1 MLSTKLAIEDLIRMN
16 NAKHVRSHY
25 SAIVRLAV
33 VVILLIPLTGC
44 FVVELMMSKQIDH
57 ISISPSSNEIA
68 FLQFPNQVRVKSL
81 DNDGEDKCKLRVPL
95 NTEEVHYTS
104 HGAMLAVD
112 QPVNGDAFG
121 VGNVNR
127 MIAIYDVSTCERA
140 RHFQL
145 VGLDTTTALAFSR
158 DGSFLLRSS
167 QESGNSDP
175 QLDLID
181 GNTGDS
187 IEQWTYPDTH
197 PISFALS
204 GDDSLV
210 LVGMAQHKAPEDDG
224 VVPPDHIGKAVL
236 MRIPT
241 GEVVREWVE
250 SETLGIRA
258 VAISSDGTTIAF
270 KLYDGTI
277 KTTHLPTGA
286 MQTLL
291 TPMQGVE
298 AHLKTFDGLST
309 WEKLVLSPSGSL
321 LFTYSVIHADTVYGF
336 DVDSGE
342 LVKEYVYEEDIG
354 DFAITSDGKRLVV
367 GTEAGEIEIEN
378 LAPLMESV

>member
-1 MLSTKLAIEDLIRMN
+1 
-16 NAKHVRSHY
+16 
-25 SAIVRLAV
+25 
-33 VVILLIPLTGC
+33 
-44 FVVELMMSKQIDH
+44 
-57 ISISPSSNEIA
+57 
-68 FLQFPNQVRVKSL
+68 
-81 DNDGEDKCKLRVPL
+81 
-95 NTEEVHYTS
+95 
-104 HGAMLAVD
+104 
-112 QPVNGDAFG
+112 
-121 VGNVNR
+121 
-127 MIAIYDVSTCERA
+127 
-140 RHFQL
+140 
-145 VGLDTTTALAFSR
+145 
-158 DGSFLLRSS
+158 
-167 QESGNSDP
+167 
-175 QLDLID
+175 
-181 GNTGDS
+181 
-187 IEQWTYPDTH
+187 
-197 PISFALS
+197 
-204 GDDSLV
+204 
-210 LVGMAQHKAPEDDG
+210 MAQHKAPEDDG

-321 LFTYSVIHADTVYGF
+321 LFTYSVIHADTVYAF

-342 LVKEYVYEEDIG
+342 QLKEFVYEEDIG

-367 GTEAGEIEIEN
+367 GTEAGEIEIED

>member
-1 MLSTKLAIEDLIRMN
+1 MN

-33 VVILLIPLTGC
+33 VVIVLIPLAGC

-112 QPVNGDAFG
+112 QPVLGEAFA
-121 VGNVNR
+121 VGEVNR
-127 MIAIYDVSTCERA
+127 SIAVYDVSTCRLTRQFA
-140 RHFQL
+140 L
-145 VGLDTTTALAFSR
+145 AGLEKTNALAFSR

-167 QESGNSDP
+167 QESGNLDM

-181 GNTGDS
+181 VDTGES
-187 IEQWTYPDTH
+187 IERWTYPNTH

-210 LVGMAQHKAPEDDG
+210 LVGMAQHKAPDDEG
-224 VVPPDHIGKAVL
+224 EVPPDHIGRAVL
-236 MRIPT
+236 IRAPT
-241 GEVVREWVE
+241 GEVIREWVE

-277 KTTHLPTGA
+277 KTTRLASGEV
-286 MQTLL
+286 QTLQ
-291 TPMQGVE
+291 TPMQIVE
-298 AHLKTFDGLST
+298 AHLTTVDGISS
-309 WEKLVLSPSGSL
+309 WEKLILSPSGSL
-321 LFTYSVIHADTVYGF
+321 LFTYSVIHADTVYAF

-342 LVKEYVYEEDIG
+342 QVKEFVYEEDIG

-367 GTEAGEIEIEN
+367 GTEAGEIEIED
-378 LAPLMESV
+378 LDPIEKRS